1 MPTKEIAPGVLAV
14 TELPKD
20 VSPYIPRWGKT
31 KRLSY
36 KYWSGGMKTG
46 MFRVY
51 HIKLP
56 PGQWSI
62 VGWSDELTE
71 EQCRM
76 IVPIQYFVHA
86 ETTPSFKDYTGEWS
100 GFINNAKKSF
110 ASLLRSHGITD
121 RALIIKKEK

>member
-71 EQCRM
+71 EQCEN
-76 IVPIQYFVHA
+76 IVDVSVKQGSYISFV
-86 ETTPSFKDYTGEWS
+86 DYEFVDFYHTATE
-100 GFINNAKKSF
+100 SF

-121 RALIIKKEK
+121 RAFIIKKIF

>member
-62 VGWSDELTE
+62 VGWSDELTY
-71 EQCRM
+71 EQKGVICKRENG
-76 IVPIQYFVHA
+76 YF
-86 ETTPSFKDYTGEWS
+86 EDYCGDGYLFTS
-100 GFINNAKKSF
+100 VTLSF
-110 ASLLRSHGITD
+110 ASLLCSHGITD

>member
-1 MPTKEIAPGVLAV
+1 MPTKEIAPVVLAV

-62 VGWSDELTE
+62 VGWSDELTY
-71 EQCRM
+71 EQKGVICKRENG
-76 IVPIQYFVHA
+76 YF
-86 ETTPSFKDYTGEWS
+86 EDYCGDGYLFTS
-100 GFINNAKKSF
+100 VTLSF